1 MTSPCLQT
9 IAVCVVPDAMMTFS
23 GTTEPCALLDV
34 RAIGKIGAEENKV
47 ISAAIFKLIKEKL
60 GIEGTR

>member
-1 MTSPCLQT
+1 M
-9 IAVCVVPDAMMTFS
+9 CVVPDAMMAFS
-23 GTTEPCALLDV
+23 GTTEPCALLNV
-34 RAIGKIGAEENKV
+34 MSIGKLGAEENKV